1 MAWKKYA
8 DIDGKRTVEIIRN
21 ADGTYDMNLYAPDEH
36 GNVDLTDWVLDVGRD
51 EGPQDWADMVNQAE
65 GLLDVALEEEP
76 CDEGGGQ

>member
-1 MAWKKYA
+1 
-8 DIDGKRTVEIIRN
+8 
-21 ADGTYDMNLYAPDEH
+21 MNLYAPDEH